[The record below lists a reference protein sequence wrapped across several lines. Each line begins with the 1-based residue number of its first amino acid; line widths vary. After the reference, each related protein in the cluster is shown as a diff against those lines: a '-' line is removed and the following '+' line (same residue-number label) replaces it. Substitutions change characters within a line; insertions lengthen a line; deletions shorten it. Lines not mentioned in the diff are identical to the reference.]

1 MFASKHL
8 FMRPLPNLDF
18 MRSIAVIL
26 VVVDHTMLALGR
38 HSLGKWD
45 PAWLGTLGVFIFF
58 VHTALVLMWS
68 LERKP
73 HTLDFYIRRLFRIYP
88 LAVFAI
94 LVALFTHAPL
104 QGPVTNF
111 FEYHPL
117 ARADTIANLL
127 LVQNFMPHPS
137 QIVDVTWSLP
147 LEVQMYVVLP
157 VLFFFARSQR
167 FVWPLLLLWILVAAF
182 SLQKF
187 VDPND
192 LNLLTVVPMFLPGVM
207 AYIGFSRLKPR
218 LPAWTFPFLL
228 AAVICFGMYRPTNRK
243 GWLVDL
249 ALGLAL
255 PFFHQFRAAWL
266 VWAADRVAKYSYG
279 IYLAHPFALVLGIY
293 LLPGKPLALQ
303 LTVEILSLAFIAWA
317 SYHLIEAPM
326 IQLGKRLA
334 ARVEKRAEQ
343 AELVS

>member
-1 MFASKHL
+1 
-8 FMRPLPNLDF
+8 
-18 MRSIAVIL
+18 MRSVAVIL
-26 VVVDHTMLALGR
+26 VVIDHTMLALGR
-38 HSLGKWD
+38 HTLGRWD

-73 HTLDFYIRRLFRIYP
+73 HTLDFYIRRVFRIYP
-88 LAVFAI
+88 LAIAAI
-94 LVALFTHAPL
+94 LIAVWTHAPL
-104 QGPVTNF
+104 QGPVSNF

-117 ARADTIANLL
+117 SIPDTAANLL

-147 LEVQMYVVLP
+147 LEVQMYAVLP

-167 FVWPLLLLWILVAAF
+167 FIWPLLLLWILVAAF
-182 SLQKF
+182 GKQKF

-192 LNLLTVVPMFLPGVM
+192 LNLLTVVPMFLPGIM
-207 AYIGFSRLKPR
+207 AYIGFSRRKPL
-218 LPAWTFPFLL
+218 LPAWSFPIFL
-228 AAVICFGMYRPTNRK
+228 AAVISFGMHLPTNRK
-243 GWLVDL
+243 GWLVNL

-266 VWAADRVAKYSYG
+266 VWGADQIAKYSYG
-279 IYLAHPFALVLGIY
+279 IYLAHPFALILGIY
-293 LLPGKPLALQ
+293 LLPGKTLAVQ
-303 LTVEILSLAFIAWA
+303 LTVEILSLFIIAVA
-317 SYHLIEAPM
+317 AYYLIEAPM

-334 ARVEKRAEQ
+334 GHVERRAEQ
-343 AELVS
+343 AHVSS